1 MRNHTLIILFRNQ
14 NIFCEYLKKNHFINE
29 PPKSMKIVTI
39 IFSINCKV
47 RLSANPCMVMNDILV
62 RVHHIADMIG
72 NCMRIGEA
80 PITQL
85 RTCVIKIVTFKG
97 GHLMW

>member
-1 MRNHTLIILFRNQ
+1 MVERLFIAVPRGCLQFVIVVFLIKLTYYFGGKHPSNLAIQ
-14 NIFCEYLKKNHFINE
+14 NGKIIPFID
-29 PPKSMKIVTI
+29 V
-39 IFSINCKV
+39 
-47 RLSANPCMVMNDILV
+47 
-62 RVHHIADMIG
+62 
-72 NCMRIGEA
+72 A